1 MELLRLL
8 IDIGG
13 GVALLLW
20 GTHMVQTGVQRA
32 FGPNLRGIL
41 GRALCNRVMGFC
53 AGLGVTAVLQSSTAT
68 GLMIS
73 GFAAAGSVDLV
84 PALAVMLGANVGTT
98 LIVQVL
104 SFDVS
109 ALAPLLILVGVALFR
124 RNRANILHDVGRLIV
139 GLGLMLLALHQLTHV
154 LTPYEDTPSLRAML
168 GIVATLPLLLTL
180 IAAVLTWLAHS
191 SVAVILIVMSLAAK
205 GVVAPDAAFALVL
218 GANLGTAVNPVVEG
232 ATGGNLAGKRLPLGN
247 LAIRAIGVV
256 AALAALDPVG
266 RWLVK
271 VEPDPAR
278 AVADF
283 HVLFNASLAVVLLPL
298 LAPYAR
304 LLTLLLPQKVD
315 PADPARPLYLDPA
328 AIETPIVALGAAAR
342 EALRLTDML
351 EAMLDAMAET
361 ITTGRRRDLM
371 AVKPLGRNLGRLCRD
386 IQAYLTTLDPEELS
400 DDDHRRL
407 TVIFAFASN
416 MSYAGKVV
424 EKSLLPMA
432 GNRLKLGAALSR
444 AERAEVGGM
453 LVRSRTNVRTA
464 ATLLMT
470 GDARGARTLAAEK
483 RTFRGLET
491 EAAREHFD
499 HLRAGSAEGA
509 FKVEFLRALKQVNG
523 YLVAGAAY
531 PILDRDGGLLDS
543 RIATDA

>member
-1 MELLRLL
+1 MDLLRLL

-32 FGPNLRGIL
+32 FGPNLRAVL
-41 GRALCNRVMGFC
+41 GRALRNRIMGFC
-53 AGLGVTAVLQSSTAT
+53 AGLGVTAILQSSTAT

-109 ALAPLLILVGVALFR
+109 ALAPLLILIGVVLFR
-124 RNRANILHDVGRLIV
+124 RNRANLLHDVGRLLV

-168 GIVATLPLLLTL
+168 GIVATLPLLLML
-180 IAAVLTWLAHS
+180 GAAVLTWLAHS
-191 SVAVILIVMSLAAK
+191 SVAMILVVMSLAAK

-218 GANLGTAVNPVVEG
+218 GANLGTAVNPVIEG
-232 ATGGNLAGKRLPLGN
+232 STGQDLASRRLPLGN
-247 LAIRAIGVV
+247 LAIRIVGVAV
-256 AALAALDPVG
+256 ALAVLAPVG
-266 RWLVK
+266 RWLVG

-283 HVLFNASLAVVLLPL
+283 HVLFNLGVAAVLLPL

-304 LLTLLLPQKVD
+304 LLTHLLPRKADQ
-315 PADPARPLYLDPA
+315 ADPARPLYLDPA

-351 EAMLDAMAET
+351 EAMLDGMAGA
-361 ITTGRRRDLM
+361 IAGGQRRDLI
-371 AVKPLGRNLGRLCRD
+371 AVKPLGRSLGRLCRD
-386 IQAYLTTLDPEELS
+386 IQSYLTTLDPEELS
-400 DDDHRRL
+400 EDDRRRL
-407 TVIFAFASN
+407 TEIFAFASN
-416 MSYAGKVV
+416 LSYAGKVV

-432 GNRLKLGAALSR
+432 GKRLKLGAPLSR
-444 AERAEVGGM
+444 AERAEVGET
-453 LVRSRTNVRTA
+453 LARIRTNVRTA

-470 GDARGARTLAAEK
+470 DDPRGARTLAAEK

-499 HLRAGSAEGA
+499 HLRNGSAEGS

-531 PILDRDGGLLDS
+531 PILDRNGGLLDS